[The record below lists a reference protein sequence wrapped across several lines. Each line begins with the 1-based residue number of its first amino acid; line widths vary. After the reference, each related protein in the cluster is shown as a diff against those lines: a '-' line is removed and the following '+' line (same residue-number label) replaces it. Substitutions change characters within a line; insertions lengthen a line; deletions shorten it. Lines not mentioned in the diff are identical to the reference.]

1 MSVERAEPVIRCDRC
16 GAVIPG
22 AAERAVMTMRLA
34 FGAGGPAGGRCTG
47 VYDLCAECE
56 REVTYNMR
64 VLEGKRK

>member
-22 AAERAVMTMRLA
+22 AGEHAVMTMRRA
-34 FGAGGPAGGRCTG
+34 FGADDPTGGRCTG
-47 VYDLCAECE
+47 IYDLCAGCE

-64 VLEGKRK
+64 VLGGETK